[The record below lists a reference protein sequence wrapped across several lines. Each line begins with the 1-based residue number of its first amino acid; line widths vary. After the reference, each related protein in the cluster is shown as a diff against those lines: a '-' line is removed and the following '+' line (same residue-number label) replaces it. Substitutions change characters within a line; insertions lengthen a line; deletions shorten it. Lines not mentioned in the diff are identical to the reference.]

1 MTKRAEVGLP
11 LEARAERALVP
22 FATDDDAV
30 LAVFDAMCDTIEGD
44 YSIDDAR
51 AILAALDRY
60 LTGGPGRPLAD
71 P

>member
-1 MTKRAEVGLP
+1 MSKPAASAA
-11 LEARAERALVP
+11 EARAERALVP

-60 LTGGPGRPLAD
+60 LTGEQEER
-71 P
+71 